1 MPSLALLLI
10 CVAESELIAPE
21 EKLFAWKNE
30 AHKRNNI
37 RKVHLFALDVQYGN
51 ILYDLEIQHWMVIN
65 LQMFQ

>member
-1 MPSLALLLI
+1 MKNYL
-10 CVAESELIAPE
+10 PE
-21 EKLFAWKNE
+21 KNE
-30 AHKRNNI
+30 AQKRNNI